1 MTEAKLHRKKKH
13 NAIFL
18 SLLVCWFTSLRFMD
32 LFLCSPSIMQN
43 SSGLNPTGRVEVGN
57 EDNACCSSCLL
68 FLLCISEVAQ
78 WLRTKGTQVK
88 NPGRFV
94 LPVFAQVFPA
104 GGRREVRHR
113 SECCWTSCQL
123 FQNKT
128 PPTNYMLHVVWL
140 CIRRLLRR
148 VFPGSHFGSIP
159 PHLNFPD
166 TTPHPPCLL
175 ITAAYFHLLSI
186 SSSALCW
193 LAFVTLEL
201 IKENKKGPHR
211 YLKSMLSVKNNA
223 SFATRQNNKS
233 QLT

>member
-18 SLLVCWFTSLRFMD
+18 SLLVCWFTSLRFVD

-88 NPGRFV
+88 NPAGLFSLCSHRFSLQGEEGKSDTGASV
-94 LPVFAQVFPA
+94 VGP
-104 GGRREVRHR
+104 
-113 SECCWTSCQL
+113 
-123 FQNKT
+123 
-128 PPTNYMLHVVWL
+128 HVSFSKLKHPLQTTCFML

-159 PHLNFPD
+159 PHLNFPNP
-166 TTPHPPCLL
+166 TP
-175 ITAAYFHLLSI
+175 
-186 SSSALCW
+186 
-193 LAFVTLEL
+193 LA
-201 IKENKKGPHR
+201 R
-211 YLKSMLSVKNNA
+211 
-223 SFATRQNNKS
+223 
-233 QLT
+233 

>member
-57 EDNACCSSCLL
+57 EENACCSSCLL
-68 FLLCISEVAQ
+68 FLLCIWEVAQ

-94 LPVFAQVFPA
+94 LSVFAQVFPA

-113 SECCWTSCQL
+113 SKCCWTSCQL
-123 FQNKT
+123 FQTKT
-128 PPTNYMLHVVWL
+128 PPTNYMLHAVHTQTAAPKYS
-140 CIRRLLRR
+140 
-148 VFPGSHFGSIP
+148 PGHTLVPS
-159 PHLNFPD
+159 
-166 TTPHPPCLL
+166 HPPRSL
-175 ITAAYFHLLSI
+175 IIAASFHLLSI

-193 LAFVTLEL
+193 LTFVTLEL

-211 YLKSMLSVKNNA
+211 YLKSMFSVKNA
-223 SFATRQNNKS
+223 CIVCYSTK
-233 QLT
+233 